1 MKKKSIL
8 YFEQNPPQNI
18 GSLLCSLMYFK
29 IKMNLLL
36 MQFTSALIL
45 EGAFKKQFIQ
55 KLEKEAQKPYFKNR
69 FRMFY
74 KRVFE

>member
-1 MKKKSIL
+1 
-8 YFEQNPPQNI
+8 
-18 GSLLCSLMYFK
+18 MYFK

-36 MQFTSALIL
+36 MQFASELIL
-45 EGAFKKQFIQ
+45 GGAFKKQFIQ